1 MAYINKGSDKEKNI
15 IAMDKKLQEAYD
27 KIYTLSNKLD
37 EKNVEVISLKK
48 KIERLNSDI
57 DKKIEDAIR
66 KAITPIVKQYEEKLK
81 EKDKRIFELECRLNI
96 NSNNSSLPPSKN
108 PITSKICNSREKTG
122 KKIGGQI
129 GHPKHQL
136 SAFKEDEITEI
147 IEHKIDKCH
156 KCNGTLK
163 KTGEINRDE
172 LDFEIIIKK
181 VRHKFYEYKCQH
193 CNEIIKSEIPLEL
206 SSEIQYG
213 SNVKAL
219 ALCLYNEG
227 FVAFNRVRKMISGL
241 TNGEIE
247 PSEGYLSKL
256 QKKTGESLEGFVFDL
271 KESLKKQLKIHWDD
285 TVIKIGEK
293 DKACLRIYATDKI
306 SLYKSHLN
314 KNTAGMDE
322 DGILQYLT
330 EETTVIHDHLLH
342 NYCEDYKYINAE
354 CNAHIVRKLQGIYE
368 NTKHEWSKKMRDLL
382 VETLALKKNYISEN
396 KQEFEEKIEN
406 EISEKYDE
414 ALKAGRKESKEF
426 KYQFDYINEFNLI
439 EMLEKYKDNVLL
451 WTKKFDIPFSNNLS
465 ETGLRMSKTKMKV
478 SGLFQNIGSAES
490 YANINS
496 YMATCYKNGIN
507 KYKAIYELLN
517 NNEYI
522 VADLISKENDSNQ

>member
-1 MAYINKGSDKEKNI
+1 
-15 IAMDKKLQEAYD
+15 
-27 KIYTLSNKLD
+27 
-37 EKNVEVISLKK
+37 
-48 KIERLNSDI
+48 
-57 DKKIEDAIR
+57 
-66 KAITPIVKQYEEKLK
+66 
-81 EKDKRIFELECRLNI
+81 
-96 NSNNSSLPPSKN
+96 
-108 PITSKICNSREKTG
+108 
-122 KKIGGQI
+122 
-129 GHPKHQL
+129 
-136 SAFKEDEITEI
+136 
-147 IEHKIDKCH
+147 
-156 KCNGTLK
+156 
-163 KTGEINRDE
+163 
-172 LDFEIIIKK
+172 
-181 VRHKFYEYKCQH
+181 
-193 CNEIIKSEIPLEL
+193 
-206 SSEIQYG
+206 
-213 SNVKAL
+213 
-219 ALCLYNEG
+219 
-227 FVAFNRVRKMISGL
+227 MISGL

-247 PSEGYLSKL
+247 PSEGYLAKL

-271 KESLKKQLKIHWDD
+271 KESLKKQLKVHWDD

-522 VADLISKENDSNQ
+522 VADLINKENDSNQ